1 VSNKE
6 RISDTEKIERLK
18 KKVNRIYENYGID
31 SSGMDDGDLSTVY
44 RYYLERQDELESD
57 YKESQLYADK
67 FDDDDII

>member
-1 VSNKE
+1 VSSKE
-6 RISDTEKIERLK
+6 KVSDTEKIERLK

-31 SSGMDDGDLSTVY
+31 VSGMDEGDLSTVY
-44 RYYLERQDELESD
+44 KYYLEKQDELESD

>member
-1 VSNKE
+1 MSNKE